1 MSNCISNSPCPTPK
15 SKTDTGALLLVVT
28 SEMASDPK
36 VSKNLEAAFSYVGGR
51 TNTLFSGVYVKQKIP
66 GLVAICML
74 SG

>member
-1 MSNCISNSPCPTPK
+1 MSSGLAPK
-15 SKTDTGALLLVVT
+15 NKTGTLLLVET

-51 TNTLFSGVYVKQKIP
+51 TDTLFSGVYVKERIP
-66 GLVAICML
+66 GLVAICLL